1 MFAQYIHLAI
11 CMYSLTDS
19 CGGIRSTSIPNT
31 ISDGFRGAKGATV
44 PPTT

>member
-19 CGGIRSTSIPNT
+19 CGDIKSTSIPNT
-31 ISDGFRGAKGATV
+31 ISGGFRGAKGATA
-44 PPTT
+44 PPNT